1 MLNLAIQENIKY
13 TKHSYPEIL
22 PTSNPT
28 TRYFSELEQ
37 LSRTLSD
44 PRTSIS
50 NTKTQRTSIICN
62 KKGNKNGDR
71 AKINA
76 IKCMAKQKL
85 YFPQKDSRS
94 LLLRNHLLLFYMYF
108 CWLKSNLLTMVYK
121 AMHPP
126 LPPFFPMLTTPPIT
140 LVFYLLKCIS
150 FLLPYLCPLQALL
163 PLPRLFFCLLFSRL
177 GPS

>member
-62 KKGNKNGDR
+62 NFFVFPYTCICGLDYYGGLKN
-71 AKINA
+71 
-76 IKCMAKQKL
+76 
-85 YFPQKDSRS
+85 
-94 LLLRNHLLLFYMYF
+94 
-108 CWLKSNLLTMVYK
+108 
-121 AMHPP
+121 
-126 LPPFFPMLTTPPIT
+126 
-140 LVFYLLKCIS
+140 
-150 FLLPYLCPLQALL
+150 
-163 PLPRLFFCLLFSRL
+163 
-177 GPS
+177 